1 MFTIFLIK
9 NVYILAIVKSFIQE
23 LTNCKVS
30 LKKIHKITSPYMI
43 DFVVTLDIICM
54 TKAL

>member
-1 MFTIFLIK
+1 MFTIVIIK
-9 NVYILAIVKSFIQE
+9 NVYIVAIIKSSIQE

-30 LKKIHKITSPYMI
+30 LKKVFKIMIPHMI
-43 DFVVTLDIICM
+43 DFVVILDIICM